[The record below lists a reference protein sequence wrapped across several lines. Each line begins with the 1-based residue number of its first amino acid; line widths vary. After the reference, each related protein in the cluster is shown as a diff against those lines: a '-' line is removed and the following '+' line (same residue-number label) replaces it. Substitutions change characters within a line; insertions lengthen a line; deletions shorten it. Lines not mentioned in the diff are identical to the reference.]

1 MRKIVDFAINHA
13 RLTLALLVFL
23 LISGLM
29 AYQSIPKEASPDV
42 TVPIIYVQMSQRGI
56 SPEDAERLLVRPME
70 SGLKSVANIKEM
82 RSAAFEGGG
91 YVLLEFQAGFKSD
104 TALRDVRAKVED
116 TKRQLPTAADQPGV
130 FEVNLSLFPIVTA
143 ILSGDLSERALVGFA
158 RQAKRE
164 IEAQVPGVL
173 SADLN
178 GVRDEVVE
186 VIAQPMLMKS
196 YGVSLGPWV
205 AAAAQGNSV
214 VAAGALESPT
224 GAFPI
229 KVPALIET
237 PQDVL
242 DIPVTAGNNATVKLG
257 DVADVRPTFKDA
269 TSITRVNG
277 LPAVAIEIKKRA
289 GANII
294 DTVDGVR
301 KTMADLQSRWP
312 EGLKV
317 NFIQDAST
325 TIRTLLGDLQNSVLT
340 GVLLV
345 IVIILFI
352 LGARASLFVGI
363 AIPASFLTGILG
375 LQMFGLTLNIVAL
388 FSLILAV
395 GMLVDDA
402 IIVAEF
408 AERRMSEGMT
418 AREAYALAATRMA
431 GPVTAA
437 TLTRIA
443 AFSPL
448 LFWPGLVGQFMKYMP
463 ITLIATLSASL
474 VTALI
479 FTPTL
484 GALIGRPQPA
494 VDHHAANNSW
504 YMRTVRLAVRRP
516 GMVILL
522 AIGVLGGVIYAN
534 GKLGKGV
541 EFFPNVE
548 PDTGAVLIHARGN
561 LSLAEKDALVRS
573 VEGRLLAFT
582 TADNAE
588 HRPELETVY
597 ARSGSSNPGGGG
609 LSQGATEDVI
619 GQIRFSFVDWKV
631 RRPAKKIMDAIR
643 AETADLPGINVEV
656 IASEAGPPTG
666 KPIQIQLSSD
676 YPEALTA
683 AAKKVTAALAAA
695 PEVRDLDSG
704 LPLPGIDW
712 KLDIDKS
719 EAARY
724 GISVGAVGLAVQLVT
739 NGVKITDYRPP
750 SSDKAVDIILRYPE
764 DRRTLADI
772 DSLRIET
779 ALGSVPIG
787 NFIKRVPVER
797 VGVINRVAGTR
808 VDNITANLADK
819 IDGKAVNVSAVQETI
834 KAQLAKADFGGLVT
848 WKLKGSDQEQ
858 AEASAFLGKAFGAAL
873 FLIFAVLLL
882 QFNRFSSVGLILFA
896 VILSTIGVLLGL
908 IIMQQV
914 FGIVMTMVGIIALAG
929 VVTNNNIVL
938 IDTYDRLRREGVDFV
953 EAILTTCRERAR
965 PVLLT
970 AITAILGVLPI
981 AFGINLDFVNREVTF
996 GAPSTQW
1003 WIQLSTAI
1011 VFGLGFATVLTLV
1024 VTPAQLAAIAKLAA
1038 WRNRRRER
1046 GLARRAAR
1054 AAARGGVIAAPPVAA
1069 NASAGAAVATLDA
1082 KRGER
1087 PPYQPPALDAAE

>member
-1 MRKIVDFAINHA
+1 MRKIVDFAIDHA
-13 RLTLALLVFL
+13 RLTLAVLIFL
-23 LISGLM
+23 LLAGTM
-29 AYQSIPKEASPDV
+29 AYTTIPKEANPDI
-42 TVPIIYVQMSQRGI
+42 TVPIIYVQLTQRGI

-70 SGLKSVANIKEM
+70 AGLKSVANVKEM
-82 RSAAFEGGG
+82 RASAFEGGG
-91 YVLLEFQAGFKSD
+91 FVLLEFQAGFKAD

-116 TKRQLPTAADQPGV
+116 TKRQLPSGADQPGV

-143 ILSGDLSERALVGFA
+143 ILSGDLSERALDGFA
-158 RQAKRE
+158 RQAKQTL
-164 IEAQVPGVL
+164 EAEVPGVL
-173 SADLN
+173 SADLS
-178 GVRDEVVE
+178 GVRDQVVE

-205 AAAAQGNSV
+205 AAASQGNSV
-214 VAAGALESPT
+214 VAAGALDSPT

-229 KVPALIET
+229 KVPGLIET

-242 DIPVTAGNNATVKLG
+242 DIPVAAANNATVKLG

-277 LPAVAIEIKKRA
+277 LPAIAIEIKKRS

-294 DTVDGVR
+294 ETVDGV
-301 KTMADLQSRWP
+301 KTAMARLQTSWP
-312 EGLKV
+312 DAVKV
-317 NFIQDAST
+317 NFIQDNST
-325 TIRTLLGDLQNSVLT
+325 TIRSLLGDLQNSVLT

-352 LGARASLFVGI
+352 LGGRASLFVGI

-375 LQMFGLTLNIVAL
+375 LQLFGLTLNIVAL

-408 AERRMSEGMT
+408 AERRMSEGMKP
-418 AREAYALAATRMA
+418 REAYALAATRMA

-448 LFWPGLVGQFMKYMP
+448 LFWPGLVGEFMKYMP

-484 GALIGRPQPA
+484 GALIGKPQPPA
-494 VDHHAANNSW
+494 DHHAANNSW
-504 YMRTVRLAVRRP
+504 YMRTVRLAIRRP
-516 GMVILL
+516 GAVILL
-522 AIGVLGGVIYAN
+522 ALALLGGVIYAN
-534 GKLGKGV
+534 GQLGKGV
-541 EFFPNVE
+541 EFFPDVE

-561 LSLAEKDALVRS
+561 LSLAEKDAIVRA
-573 VEGRLLAFT
+573 VEGRLLAFVEGKT
-582 TADNAE
+582 DQ

-597 ARSGSSNPGGGG
+597 ARAGSSNPGGGG
-609 LSQGATEDVI
+609 MSQDATEDVI
-619 GQIRFSFVDWKV
+619 GQIRFSFVNWQA
-631 RRPAKKIMDAIR
+631 RRPAKQVMSAIR
-643 AETADLPGINVEV
+643 EQTADIPGINVEV
-656 IASEAGPPTG
+656 IAAQAGPPTG

-676 YPEALTA
+676 YAEALTA
-683 AAKKVTAALAAA
+683 AARKVTAALATRS
-695 PEVRDLDSG
+695 EVRDLDSG
-704 LPLPGIDW
+704 LPMPGIDW
-712 KLDIDKS
+712 KLEIDKS

-764 DRRTLADI
+764 DRRTLGDI

-779 ALGSVPIG
+779 PQGSVPIG
-787 NFIKRVPVER
+787 NFIKRVPAER
-797 VGVINRVAGTR
+797 VGIINRVAGHR
-808 VDNITANLADK
+808 VANVTANLAP
-819 IDGKAVNVSAVQETI
+819 GVNVAAVQEEV
-834 KAQLAKADFGGLVT
+834 KAELAKADFGGLVT

-858 AEASAFLGKAFGAAL
+858 AQASAFLGKAFGAAL

-882 QFNRFSSVGLILFA
+882 QFNKFSSVGLILFA
-896 VILSTIGVLLGL
+896 VLLSTIGVLLGL
-908 IIMQQV
+908 MIMQQV

-938 IDTYDRLRREGVDFV
+938 IDTYDRLRREGVDYA

-981 AFGINLDFVNREVTF
+981 AFGVNLDFVNREVTF

-1024 VTPAQLAAIAKLAA
+1024 VTPAQLAAIAKFAA
-1038 WRNRRRER
+1038 WQNRRRER
-1046 GLARRAAR
+1046 GAARRAAKV
-1054 AAARGGVIAAPPVAA
+1054 AARGGALVP
-1069 NASAGAAVATLDA
+1069 AGAPAMASVSALADA
-1082 KRGER
+1082 KRDQR
-1087 PPYQPPALDAAE
+1087 PPYVPPALDAAE